1 LIGVKTIR
9 KTYVLMAA
17 ALVMFAA
24 VPAAIGA
31 DLTDVGFLDQAAI
44 GALPPFQRANAQM
57 AQYQQQLQQ
66 QAASAIKS
74 AKNDAERQQLYMQ
87 YQQKFANRQREVLGP
102 LFARAQTAIAQVS
115 SNKGLSVVVDKR
127 IVIYGGQNITGD
139 VINLV
144 KSPGAV
150 VPPSATPPPADIGFV
165 DQSQID
171 QLPKVKQANDDYLKF
186 ANDQKQQA
194 EKQMS
199 SAKTDSDRQTIAKS
213 FQKTLGDEQDKVLK
227 PLVDQTKNAMADV
240 AKKKNLILVV
250 DKNDIIYGGT
260 DITSDVQNELK

>member
-1 LIGVKTIR
+1 MI
-9 KTYVLMAA
+9 AA
-17 ALVMFAA
+17 ASFLAFAA
-24 VPAAIGA
+24 APAAIGA

-44 GALPPFQRANAQM
+44 GALPEFQRANVQM

-66 QAASAIKS
+66 QAAAAMKS
-74 AKNDAERQQLYMQ
+74 AKNDAQRQQLYAQ
-87 YQQKFANRQREVLGP
+87 YQQKFADRQREVLGP

-115 SNKGLSVVVDKR
+115 SNKGISVVVDKR
-127 IVIYGGQNITGD
+127 IVIYGGQNITND
-139 VINLV
+139 VVNLV
-144 KSPGAV
+144 KGPGAV
-150 VPPSATPPPADIGFV
+150 VPPSATPPPSDIGFV
-165 DQSQID
+165 DQAQID

-194 EKQMS
+194 EKQMA
-199 SAKTDSDRQTIAKS
+199 SAKNDSDRQTIAKS

-227 PLVDQTKNAMADV
+227 PLVDQTKSAMAVV
-240 AKKKNLILVV
+240 AKKKKLILVV